1 MSTSYDIC
9 VYCCISNK
17 TGATSGAG
25 TGDYLYVCT
34 FVYVIHCTGS
44 IPNLKKM
51 LRILM
56 SNTMSILDDIFV
68 CCLLITGVV
77 QLVEQE
83 LFTISDVTPLFY
95 IICSFLLLIVCFCS
109 FSVDH
114 CIVFLFC
121 WGLCCLTICS
131 LFCSTFVLLL
141 LLSPWQIFFIFNMSI
156 GLYMNSF
163 WWKIATLY
171 NGS

>member
-9 VYCCISNK
+9 VYCCISNR

-44 IPNLKKM
+44 IPDLKKM

-114 CIVFLFC
+114 CIVSALSIND
-121 WGLCCLTICS
+121 LS
-131 LFCSTFVLLL
+131 LPRSIT
-141 LLSPWQIFFIFNMSI
+141 PIFFFLDLKS
-156 GLYMNSF
+156 L
-163 WWKIATLY
+163 KIP
-171 NGS
+171 NR